1 MDQLSFIVRYVH
13 HDGHPIERFLG
24 FIKSSGHKAEELFTA
39 VSEML
44 NKHSIDI
51 NNCRGQSY
59 DNASNMSGKY
69 TGLQTRVKE
78 VNKLAVFIPCSA
90 HSLNL
95 VGTRAAECCSEALD
109 FFRIIQKLYNFFS
122 ASTHRWDVLIA
133 HVKGPVVK
141 TLSNTRWS
149 ARKEA
154 VKALRQSWKE
164 IIKALLAIA
173 DDTTQ
178 KTVTRNEANYIN
190 RLEVAILTVFWDS
203 ILNRFNA
210 VSSLLQSS
218 SVDMSSVVSLY
229 NSLVTF
235 VGECRDDFDI
245 YEEDGKFISDQAE
258 YFKATSRKRKRTI
271 QFGDK
276 QVDQP
281 MLNARDD
288 FREIVF
294 LPSLII

>member
-1 MDQLSFIVRYVH
+1 
-13 HDGHPIERFLG
+13 
-24 FIKSSGHKAEELFTA
+24 
-39 VSEML
+39 ML
-44 NKHSIDI
+44 NNHSIDI

-122 ASTHRWDVLIA
+122 ASTHRWDVLIT
-133 HVKGPVVK
+133 HLKGPVVK

-149 ARKEA
+149 AREEA

-178 KTVTRNEANYIN
+178 K
-190 RLEVAILTVFWDS
+190 
-203 ILNRFNA
+203 
-210 VSSLLQSS
+210 
-218 SVDMSSVVSLY
+218 
-229 NSLVTF
+229 NS
-235 VGECRDDFDI
+235 
-245 YEEDGKFISDQAE
+245 
-258 YFKATSRKRKRTI
+258 
-271 QFGDK
+271 DK
-276 QVDQP
+276 K
-281 MLNARDD
+281 
-288 FREIVF
+288 
-294 LPSLII
+294 